1 MRILAAT
8 LAAAVIFTSCKKDE
22 VTKPVDPTAFSVSTS
37 GSISTVKNLPADTI
51 VGIAASGQPYG
62 AGKYSFFSLETKQW
76 IANSDSATTKWDL
89 AFSGTTIRVNN
100 LTSGPG
106 TGGAFVYVGT
116 FDALTV
122 VPVDSVF
129 KTDNHPTS
137 YAIPK
142 GSGKGWYTYDG
153 VNNLLTPTPGR
164 VLVIKTASG
173 KYAKVEIQNF
183 YRGGVTP
190 SASATD
196 AVKTYEQ
203 RFYTFRF
210 SYQGNGTKNF

>member
-89 AFSGTTIRVNN
+89 AFSGTTIRINKCT
-100 LTSGPG
+100 TSA
-106 TGGAFVYVGT
+106 GATCKIVYADGC
-116 FDALTV
+116 
-122 VPVDSVF
+122 
-129 KTDNHPTS
+129 
-137 YAIPK
+137 
-142 GSGKGWYTYDG
+142 SGKCQI
-153 VNNLLTPTPGR
+153 PFC
-164 VLVIKTASG
+164 SC
-173 KYAKVEIQNF
+173 
-183 YRGGVTP
+183 
-190 SASATD
+190 
-196 AVKTYEQ
+196 
-203 RFYTFRF
+203 
-210 SYQGNGTKNF
+210 